1 MRIEANRGLEYE
13 RRRRQRQQQ
22 EQQTYTY
29 WTKTFCNMKNQS
41 NIIAPLKWYENK
53 KNEHTHRISTP
64 YAALRCTI
72 HALYCSYVGGD
83 AHVANTW
90 QTFTL
95 LVRIRCQW
103 RRTALYTCTFYT
115 RDMNILLMSRH
126 HQQPSHTQL
135 MVCSNLCKHNNLAAT
150 VLSKTSVKQPEKTR
164 TYWNMEQYLPNRKTS
179 AVKFHRKW
187 REKLILYYENERKR
201 EQKSSRRVQFYE
213 EKWRRFLNT
222 PSS

>member
-1 MRIEANRGLEYE
+1 MNDDDGSDNNKNNKRIRIGQK
-13 RRRRQRQQQ
+13 RFVTWRI
-22 EQQTYTY
+22 
-29 WTKTFCNMKNQS
+29 KTISSHHLNDTRTR
-41 NIIAPLKWYENK
+41 

-83 AHVANTW
+83 AHVASTW

-115 RDMNILLMSRH
+115 RDMNILLMSRY

-150 VLSKTSVKQPEKTR
+150 VLSKTSVKQPEKNPDLLKYGTIFAKPK
-164 TYWNMEQYLPNRKTS
+164 N
-179 AVKFHRKW
+179 
-187 REKLILYYENERKR
+187 
-201 EQKSSRRVQFYE
+201 
-213 EKWRRFLNT
+213 
-222 PSS
+222 

>member
-1 MRIEANRGLEYE
+1 MNDDDGSDNNKNNKRIRIGQKRFVTWRIKAISSHHLNDTR
-13 RRRRQRQQQ
+13 
-22 EQQTYTY
+22 T
-29 WTKTFCNMKNQS
+29 
-41 NIIAPLKWYENK
+41 K

-115 RDMNILLMSRH
+115 RDMNILLMSRY

-179 AVKFHRKW
+179 AVKFRRKW
-187 REKLILYYENERKR
+187 REKLFSYNENERVR

-213 EKWRRFLNT
+213 KKWSRFLNT